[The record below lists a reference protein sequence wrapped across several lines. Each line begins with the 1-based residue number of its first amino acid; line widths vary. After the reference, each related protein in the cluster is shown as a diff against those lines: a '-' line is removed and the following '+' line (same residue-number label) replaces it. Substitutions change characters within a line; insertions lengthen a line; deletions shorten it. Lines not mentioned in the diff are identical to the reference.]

1 MTIEK
6 VLVCDACKQ
15 PINDNK
21 LDAISVLGNIHKTD
35 CNETNGFGGRLFGDC
50 NWLAIANFEA
60 LDYCEIP
67 VTHVHLK
74 CLIDY
79 LQPNLRQ
86 R

>member
-60 LDYCEIP
+60 IDYCEIP

-79 LQPNLRQ
+79 LQPKLRQ

>member
-1 MTIEK
+1 MAIEK

-21 LDAISVLGNIHKTD
+21 LDAISVLGNIHTTD
-35 CNETNGFGGRLFGDC
+35 YNETNGFGGRLFGDC

-60 LDYCEIP
+60 IDYCEIP

-79 LQPNLRQ
+79 LQPNTR
-86 R
+86 

>member
-6 VLVCDACKQ
+6 VLVCDACEQ

-21 LDAISVLGNIHKTD
+21 LDAISVLGNIHTTD
-35 CNETNGFGGRLFGDC
+35 CNETNGFGGELFGDC
-50 NWLAIANFEA
+50 KWLENFEA

-79 LQPNLRQ
+79 LQPKLRQ